1 MGYNGSGFSGNERRR
16 SKFQNNSGARAEE
29 ASGHVTKTA
38 SPRHRMQRN
47 KLSSTVQA
55 SRVKTDDPPR
65 GKHHHGLPLS
75 QSRVLNSLCC
85 RQFRCT
91 CYHHSL
97 NLLFPFQLSKI
108 FFFFSK
114 FSPIKYWLDLH
125 HGLMVHK
132 IFENECKLHNVVTK
146 FDFNTLIFD
155 NM

>member
-47 KLSSTVQA
+47 KLSSIVQA

-75 QSRVLNSLCC
+75 QSRVLMQQAISVILITANHFLSL
-85 RQFRCT
+85 FRF
-91 CYHHSL
+91 SL
-97 NLLFPFQLSKI
+97 FSESQVSLSIQLKTISYAPSFMIIKSSTPTTPDLSYTLKVSKCH
-108 FFFFSK
+108 
-114 FSPIKYWLDLH
+114 LR
-125 HGLMVHK
+125 
-132 IFENECKLHNVVTK
+132 
-146 FDFNTLIFD
+146 
-155 NM
+155 